1 MLAPPPPL
9 TVVEVEG
16 VTTGVLE
23 VELAL
28 VVRTELVVLVV
39 LLMLV
44 LLVEVLV
51 EDVVA
56 AVLVTT
62 APGKHCEYHSFW
74 ATQAL
79 PLAQHVAPVHPL
91 PPHCAL
97 TENGRVS

>member
-1 MLAPPPPL
+1 M

-23 VELAL
+23 VEVAL

-51 EDVVA
+51 EDVV
-56 AVLVTT
+56 VVTT